1 MIIRAKTDVGVK
13 RHTNQDAF
21 AVSEFEDSG
30 VLAVVCDGMGGAN
43 AGNIASQKASEVI
56 VSFFE
61 RSYRKGLD
69 SAGII
74 ALLQS
79 AVLSANIELYDMAQ
93 KNSELAGMGTT
104 VVAMFMTD
112 EFTVI
117 SHVGD
122 SRAYLIGD
130 DITQLTRD
138 HSVVQSLIESG
149 KLTPEEARAHP
160 RRNVITRAL
169 GIESEVLVDSDEFAV
184 KDGECIML
192 CTDGLSNF
200 VSSKEIKEIFSMNT
214 EDVAASLVER
224 ANKNGGGDNITVV
237 TVMKG

>member
-1 MIIRAKTDVGVK
+1 MIIKAKTDMGVK

-21 AVSEFEDSG
+21 AVSEFENDC
-30 VLAVVCDGMGGAN
+30 VLAVICDGMGGAN
-43 AGNIASQKASEVI
+43 AGNVASQKATEVI

-61 RSYRKGLD
+61 RSYRNGLD
-69 SAGII
+69 SSGII

-93 KNSELAGMGTT
+93 KNKELAGMGTT
-104 VVAMFMTD
+104 VVAMFMTND
-112 EFTVI
+112 FTVI

-122 SRAYLIGD
+122 SRAYLVGKEIV
-130 DITQLTRD
+130 QLTRD

-149 KLTPEEARAHP
+149 KLSLEEARVHP

-169 GIESEVLVDSDEFAV
+169 GIESEVLVDSDEFTV
-184 KDGECIML
+184 KDSESILL

-200 VSSKEIKEIFSMNT
+200 VSTEEIKEIFSQDT
-214 EDVAASLVER
+214 ENVAELLVER

-237 TVMKG
+237 TVTKG